1 MATEAETATA
11 LSRPLRWARA
21 LVALVVG
28 VAATSSFAGLFGGLS
43 ACPAFNVPET
53 GEFRLEENFGI
64 ATNLEIQTLDGEA
77 FGTLD
82 ERVLTIGPEYRV
94 LNHEGELVARA
105 KQKLI
110 SWGVTVRIEDCLGR
124 HMATVEERVMESLWK
139 VRTTY
144 DILDAAGQR
153 VMRSDKREFGGVTM
167 EFVMAD
173 GSVLGR
179 VERSLLGGL
188 LYDVWTGSV
197 AVPLQPPGPSAGDQ
211 GTGGRPSHEGR
222 GDVLVVLAVVAAFK
236 TRSDNQ
242 EDAE

>member
-1 MATEAETATA
+1 M
-11 LSRPLRWARA
+11 

-28 VAATSSFAGLFGGLS
+28 LAAASSFADHFGGLA
-43 ACPAFNVPET
+43 ACPAVNVPET

-64 ATNLEIQTLDGEA
+64 ATNLEIQALDGEVL
-77 FGTLD
+77 GTLD

-110 SWGVTVRIEDCLGR
+110 SWGVTVRIDDCLGR
-124 HMATVEERVMESLWK
+124 HMATVEERVMESLLK

-173 GSVLGR
+173 GSVAGR

-197 AVPLQPPGPSAGDQ
+197 AGANPQPGPPAEEQ
-211 GTGGRPSHEGR
+211 GAGGRASHEGHEGR